1 MFMQIQTQIFSVFN
15 FNMIFIQHKHKYK
28 LIFEDTCNKIVFDTN
43 DYIINIIDL
52 IIDSILYCRDTNSDE
67 IYVYYNSNYIEI
79 EYLYK
84 QIKFYFDKKLEF
96 IDLLYEIKLV
106 VEK

>member
-1 MFMQIQTQIFSVFN
+1 MQISTKIFSVFN
-15 FNMIFIQHKHKYK
+15 FDMIFNQIKQKKFE
-28 LIFEDTCNKIVFDTN
+28 LIFEDLNNKITFN
-43 DYIINIIDL
+43 SKNSIKNICDL
-52 IIDSILYCRDTNSDE
+52 IIDALVKCRDTNSDE